1 MKQKIG
7 IIGAGASGLIAGY
20 FASLKKENEVHI
32 FEKQNKIGRKLSATG
47 NGRCNLTNINMGIEH
62 YHSNDINFVHTVL
75 NNFSLTQTLN
85 FFKSIGIITT
95 VLENGKVYP
104 SSLQAFSVV
113 WCFQHELSHKNV
125 FIHCNRKIE
134 HIMPLDNGFII
145 TTAGKEEHFF
155 NKIILALGS
164 CAYGP
169 LGASKDGYDIAR
181 LLGHTIIEPFPAI
194 LPLNIINKQIH
205 TLQGIR
211 WDCTLT
217 VVLNKTVAKQITD
230 EVLFTSYGISGP
242 AALAISRTVNRA
254 IINNDNVTI
263 HCNIFPQHE
272 YNALRDI
279 FIQLLSHNHKTLE
292 CSLYGFI
299 HSKMPRAFLSMAQI
313 PYHLPAQELLKDVDT
328 VIRAFTN
335 AILYPGNPRPFTE
348 AVVAAG
354 GVDVTHIEPT
364 TMESKIVP
372 GLCITG
378 ELLNVDGD
386 SGGYNL
392 QFAWSSGALAGINC

>member
-32 FEKQNKIGRKLSATG
+32 FEKQNTIGRKLSATG
-47 NGRCNLTNINMGIEH
+47 NGRCNLTNMNMGVEH
-62 YHSNDINFVHTVL
+62 YHSTDISFVQNVL
-75 NNFSLTQTLN
+75 DNFSLTQTLN

-95 VLENGKVYP
+95 VLDNGKVYP

-113 WCFQHELSHKNV
+113 WCLQHELSHHNV

-134 HIMPLDNGFII
+134 HITPVHNGFII

-169 LGASKDGYDIAR
+169 LGASRNGYDIAR
-181 LLGHTIIEPFPAI
+181 MLGHTIIEPFPAI
-194 LPLNIINKQIH
+194 LPINILNKQLH

-217 VVLNKTVAKQITD
+217 VVVNNTVAKQITD

-242 AALAISRTVNRA
+242 AALAISRTVNKA
-254 IINNDNVTI
+254 IINKNNVII
-263 HCNIFPQHE
+263 HCNIFPGYE
-272 YNALRDI
+272 YNPLREI
-279 FIQLLSHNHKTLE
+279 FVQLLSHNHKTLE
-292 CSLYGFI
+292 CALYGFI
-299 HSKMPRAFLSMAQI
+299 HSKMPRVFLSMAQI
-313 PYHLPAQELLKDVDT
+313 PYHLPAQELLQDVDI
-328 VIRAFTN
+328 VIHAFTN
-335 AILYPGNPRPFTE
+335 ATLYPGNPRSFTE
-348 AVVAAG
+348 AVVSAG
-354 GVDVTHIEPT
+354 GIDVNEVNPS
-364 TMESKIVP
+364 TMESRLHK
-372 GLCITG
+372 GLFITG
-378 ELLNVDGD
+378 ELLDVDGD

-392 QFAWSSGALAGINC
+392 QFAWSTGAIAGKNV